1 MDSRNEAKIRSYPSI
16 RYEKDF
22 LAEWMVLIFLLFSY
36 QRLICAAC
44 ETDRSC
50 EIQQMYRCMIL
61 TIKKVMLSCQSKV
74 HYFIYKS
81 FSKSILNRNIKV

>member
-1 MDSRNEAKIRSYPSI
+1 MDSGNEAKIRSYPSI

-44 ETDRSC
+44 ETDRYC

-61 TIKKVMLSCQSKV
+61 TIKKVMCLAKAR
-74 HYFIYKS
+74 FITLY
-81 FSKSILNRNIKV
+81 IKASVSLF